1 MIENGFYILD
11 KSYRDLVKSYN
22 GEFEDQ
28 KSRPIFCC
36 LKDKNIEG
44 LYWLIP
50 TSDLS
55 HRTPEQIQ
63 KYINLSQVKD
73 IRQAYYYVGH
83 TTRPALFKISKVF
96 PVSDKYISHEYQM
109 QGIHL
114 VMQDKKQIAEINQRL
129 QRILYYETQYPN
141 RLEQKIT
148 AVKEHI
154 CKEIQQEIDE
164 AKREVP
170 RYLNVNQKFDNIL
183 SQNPDI
189 MKMYQRAEAQYFLAH
204 PDVPHAAPYNPSDS
218 ITEQYKQ
225 VKAIRDEHNAIV
237 LSNTDLKNAYKSAKS
252 VYDQSKTQKITQTP
266 QKPSSPKH

>member
-55 HRTPEQIQ
+55 HRTPDQIQ

-96 PVSDKYISHEYQM
+96 PVSDKYISHEYKM
-109 QGIHL
+109 QGVHL
-114 VMQDKKQIAEINQRL
+114 IMQDKTQIAEINQRL
-129 QRILYYETQYPN
+129 QRILSYEAQYPN

-154 CKEIQQEIDE
+154 CKEIQREIDK
-164 AKREVP
+164 AKYEVP
-170 RYLNVNQKFDNIL
+170 QYLKAIQKFDNIL
-183 SQNPDI
+183 NTNPDI
-189 MKMYQRAEAQYFLAH
+189 MKMYQQAEKQYFLAN
-204 PDVPHAAPYNPSDS
+204 PDVPRATPHNPSDP
-218 ITEQYKQ
+218 IIEQYKQ
-225 VKAIRDEHNAIV
+225 VKAIRNEHNAIV
-237 LSNTDLKNAYKSAKS
+237 LSNTELKNAYKSAKS
-252 VYDQSKTQKITQTP
+252 VYEQNQSQKITQTP
-266 QKPSSPKH
+266 QKPNLSKH